1 MPISLHFSVPSY
13 ALIVILKLP
22 RSSFTHATFNLNDGS
37 YRAYRKPNC
46 KTHYIH
52 IQSNHQPSI
61 TKQLSRSVEKCL
73 SQLSSSKHIFYEAT
87 PFYGQRLTSC
97 GYNEKLNYQQQG
109 ENIENNK
116 NIGKN

>member
-1 MPISLHFSVPSY
+1 MFKQRGLQI
-13 ALIVILKLP
+13 IIECNLKVVNYLD
-22 RSSFTHATFNLNDGS
+22 ATFNLNDGS

-61 TKQLSRSVEKCL
+61 TKQLSRSVEKRL